1 MARPGKFKPKKA
13 VLRRVKVTGTG
24 KVKFR
29 GVNKSHLMSGRSAK
43 QSRQA
48 RRPSTLPRCE
58 ERRCRQALG
67 LE

>member
-13 VLRRVKVTGTG
+13 ALRRVKITGTG

-29 GVNKSHLMSGRSAK
+29 GVNKSHLMSKRSAK
-43 QSRQA
+43 RVRQA
-48 RRPSTLPRCE
+48 RRPNTLPRCE
-58 ERRCRQALG
+58 ERRVRQTLG